1 MTKECAQIVNSNR
14 SFFIFKVRKTDSPK
28 IIIFDF
34 CRILEFLEQLL
45 KAAMEMEEINLSQL
59 VIYQQEEQQRKNKV
73 KRKVYF
79 SDIGS
84 RLLPLLKPISRK
96 QKP

>member
-1 MTKECAQIVNSNR
+1 
-14 SFFIFKVRKTDSPK
+14 
-28 IIIFDF
+28 
-34 CRILEFLEQLL
+34 
-45 KAAMEMEEINLSQL
+45 MEEINLSQL